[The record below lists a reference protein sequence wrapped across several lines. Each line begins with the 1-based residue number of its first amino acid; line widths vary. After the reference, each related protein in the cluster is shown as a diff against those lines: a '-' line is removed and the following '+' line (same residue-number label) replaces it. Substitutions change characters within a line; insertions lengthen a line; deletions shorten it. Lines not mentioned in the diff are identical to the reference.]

1 MNAREE
7 LLFTQPSAKQIA
19 FFTNNSARSGTMAD
33 AHWHSAWE
41 ILFIR
46 RGWGKQRIN
55 TSEFDFHMGDVIVI
69 RSGDIH
75 ATDALSP
82 KGCDIDVLHFTK
94 AIFPSLV
101 SDELPASGIIHSGEI
116 ESETVF
122 NALGQYANTV
132 SSGSD
137 ILKTG
142 LVQVLIGLIQ
152 QNAAPHLRLYSP
164 LVESVRQHIFG
175 SRQRDLCQHIQRQIG
190 NPQESR
196 FKIVNQHRKG
206 ALQTA
211 DPRLAP
217 GGGTLRLVLR
227 DDAAGIKQLHRTSDR
242 HLAEAGEAGD
252 LRAADLAASCD
263 GFKYRHHTAAVVL
276 HGTPSFSHKL
286 HLLYTIF
293 PDLSTH
299 RRDSQNRTVS
309 DINYL
314 QSVNTTYHFVW

>member
-164 LVESVRQHIFG
+164 LVESVRQHIE
-175 SRQRDLCQHIQRQIG
+175 
-190 NPQESR
+190 QE
-196 FKIVNQHRKG
+196 NC
-206 ALQTA
+206 
-211 DPRLAP
+211 
-217 GGGTLRLVLR
+217 LRLTHIASLVGYSPEHISR
-227 DDAAGIKQLHRTSDR
+227 TFRKETGIPYRTYCDQIR
-242 HLAEAGEAGD
+242 MR
-252 LRAADLAASCD
+252 RAADLLHREIPLAQIAEVLGYSD
-263 GFKYRHHTAAVVL
+263 ESSFIRAFRLMYGITPNIYR
-276 HGTPSFSHKL
+276 KL
-286 HLLYTIF
+286 CR
-293 PDLSTH
+293 PLSK
-299 RRDSQNRTVS
+299 
-309 DINYL
+309 
-314 QSVNTTYHFVW
+314 